1 MNRGGI
7 KDICEEYQK
16 VLENRLAEGQ
26 AVHFCDDAALKDKTM
41 LLLINDGEQ
50 LHSFFKNKTFDLICT
65 SLKKAPCLESGLEQL
80 KKAFEVFELA
90 CLNLYLCPW
99 RQEFRVIKMFSGAYM
114 HYIKPVLTENDIL
127 QIFQKMGY
135 KEKDKHHLEINKM
148 PSPDVLI
155 KLACGLYIAR
165 AECCLLLEM
174 TKKIK
179 GCNILIEDLIEER
192 LKMTSVENGIDR
204 LLRKFSKLQVSKK
217 QELHTPQSSSCADYE
232 VDLYTDISEEGF
244 LSNIEKNPTVTEN
257 IRNSLG
263 GRVSTTVVKRD
274 QYMNVYVGGISS
286 CNTPGEQL
294 DQNNQRGDLNSVPGT
309 RSKEEKPGDYF
320 SFQNRSNRTDEYSRD
335 AQPGEFNQTSKLK
348 RGHFLDDY
356 KLCGCLTKE
365 TENLVR
371 CTSCRV
377 LHTFK
382 CPVKSCGN
390 DSFVCLSEDDVLSVK
405 FRVQNFESSPE
416 RRLVELSEN
425 NPVGSSKQTKCAEDT
440 KYNSYNTV
448 YAVNEK
454 NIPTTDAS
462 FYRQKQLYKCSCM
475 QHDSPTMIYV
485 CDSCEVLHWI
495 SCETIDICNKQ
506 NHDVHLIHDEWKIEK
521 LMKMAVAELSISK
534 WKKHFCI
541 PNNSCVKFACE
552 SCQILHGSV
561 CELIRSCRLQHH
573 KLFNIKDV
581 DTDLVRDEEGPWDS
595 QALVW
600 KKHHCL
606 ETTFSPQ
613 FACKTCRTV
622 HTETCPS
629 LFSCKLNHCVDPVKR
644 CSEKMCN
651 KELEILCLHCC
662 SALCRYCYFKTQMQC
677 TCGKPFNI
685 DGTEV

>member
-365 TENLVR
+365 TENLFTVKQLEKLAKKAEKDSKAEQAKVKKALQQKNVE
-371 CTSCRV
+371 CARV
-377 LHTFK
+377 YAENAIRKKNEGVNWLRMASRVDAVSSKVQTAVTMK
-382 CPVKSCGN
+382 GVTKN
-390 DSFVCLSEDDVLSVK
+390 MAQVTKALDKALSSMDLQKVSAVMDK
-405 FRVQNFESSPE
+405 FENQVQNLDVHTSVMEDSMSSATTLTTPQEQVDSLIMQIAEESGLEVMDQLNQLPAGTTSIGETSTRSQDKEDQLSRRWQNSVYKLFVPE
-416 RRLVELSEN
+416 MESEIN
-425 NPVGSSKQTKCAEDT
+425 MASRKQQNPVFEISECNIIGIDMLCA
-440 KYNSYNTV
+440 V
-448 YAVNEK
+448 
-454 NIPTTDAS
+454 
-462 FYRQKQLYKCSCM
+462 
-475 QHDSPTMIYV
+475 
-485 CDSCEVLHWI
+485 
-495 SCETIDICNKQ
+495 DI
-506 NHDVHLIHDEWKIEK
+506 
-521 LMKMAVAELSISK
+521 
-534 WKKHFCI
+534 
-541 PNNSCVKFACE
+541 
-552 SCQILHGSV
+552 
-561 CELIRSCRLQHH
+561 
-573 KLFNIKDV
+573 
-581 DTDLVRDEEGPWDS
+581 
-595 QALVW
+595 
-600 KKHHCL
+600 
-606 ETTFSPQ
+606 
-613 FACKTCRTV
+613 
-622 HTETCPS
+622 
-629 LFSCKLNHCVDPVKR
+629 
-644 CSEKMCN
+644 
-651 KELEILCLHCC
+651 
-662 SALCRYCYFKTQMQC
+662 
-677 TCGKPFNI
+677 
-685 DGTEV
+685 